1 MVMKGSILSFAV
13 WALCAFFVCT
23 AGASEYVDPNMESD
37 AEESTEEATE
47 TEDDDDEEA
56 APEPSETGPGPVVPL
71 DVKYELD
78 RQLEDTGLV
87 FSPYDPG
94 EVRPSNGQYSTFP
107 RPGASFFFVEDEGG
121 EDKGDDEEDDGEKED
136 AQSVD

>member
-1 MVMKGSILSFAV
+1 MD
-13 WALCAFFVCT
+13 
-23 AGASEYVDPNMESD
+23 SEPQEL
-37 AEESTEEATE
+37 TEEGAE
-47 TEDDDDEEA
+47 AEDDDDEEA
-56 APEPSETGPGPVVPL
+56 EPEPRRTSPGPVVPL

-94 EVRPSNGQYSTFP
+94 EVRPSDGQYSTFP
-107 RPGASFFFVEDEGG
+107 RPGTPFFFVEDEGG
-121 EDKGDDEEDDGEKED
+121 EDKGDDEEDDGEDDGEKED